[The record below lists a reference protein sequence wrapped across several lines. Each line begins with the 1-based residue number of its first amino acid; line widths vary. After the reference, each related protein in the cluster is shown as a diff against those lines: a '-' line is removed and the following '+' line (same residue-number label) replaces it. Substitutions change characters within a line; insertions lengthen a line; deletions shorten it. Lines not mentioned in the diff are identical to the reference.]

1 MRTAI
6 SFPRAP
12 WRMPTALVASLAVH
26 AVLLSIAVGGQ
37 AFGLPGLT
45 LPWQERRVGAD
56 DLRIELAPAPVA
68 PVSPPAPV
76 SPLAPVAAPHNV
88 MPPAPLPAAAAAVAA
103 VAPPPAPVAASAPLP
118 AVPTSAPV
126 ASEPDPAVELAR
138 VERDAQNAQLLRETE
153 LIAIARRAASHRA
166 QRQEEAV
173 RAEEAARAVA
183 RAELERQD
191 DLRRAALQQERA
203 AEQTREQQNQA
214 ALALAE
220 AGRRDAAR
228 QEQARQ
234 AQVEEAKQ
242 ASARAEQARQQEVE
256 RQAQQERARQEQ
268 AKQELARQQ
277 QARQEQVRQEQARQ
291 EQAKQEQARQ
301 ELARQE
307 QAKQELARQEQAKQ
321 AQAKPD
327 QAQRERAEQEAQREE
342 RLRAIG
348 RQLNAEAAQRDAAA
362 GSPSRSLLPG
372 VSSLRRGWLFGR
384 ADANA
389 QLVQYAE
396 TMGQKIE
403 LNMTFDTVR
412 DVIKQPHVAP
422 IVTIAIRADGSVE
435 KVTFEVSSGVP
446 AIDAAIRRVIA
457 SQAPY
462 AAFPPALARQYDVVE
477 IRRTW
482 NIDTAIRLQ

>member
-1 MRTAI
+1 VPP
-6 SFPRAP
+6 S
-12 WRMPTALVASLAVH
+12 
-26 AVLLSIAVGGQ
+26 
-37 AFGLPGLT
+37 
-45 LPWQERRVGAD
+45 
-56 DLRIELAPAPVA
+56 APAA
-68 PVSPPAPV
+68 
-76 SPLAPVAAPHNV
+76 
-88 MPPAPLPAAAAAVAA
+88 
-103 VAPPPAPVAASAPLP
+103 
-118 AVPTSAPV
+118 T
-126 ASEPDPAVELAR
+126 EPDPAVELAR
-138 VERDAQNAQLLRETE
+138 VERDAQSAQLLRETE
-153 LIAIARRAASHRA
+153 LIAIARREAAREA
-166 QRQEEAV
+166 QRQEDVV
-173 RAEEAARAVA
+173 RVEETARAVA
-183 RAELERQD
+183 RAELARQD
-191 DLRRAALQQERA
+191 DLRRAALRQERA
-203 AEQTREQQNQA
+203 AEQAREQQNQA

-220 AGRRDAAR
+220 AGRRDAVR
-228 QEQARQ
+228 EEQARQ
-234 AQVEEAKQ
+234 AQAEEAKQ
-242 ASARAEQARQQEVE
+242 ALARAEQARQQEVE

-291 EQAKQEQARQ
+291 EQARQEEARQEQARHEQ
-301 ELARQE
+301 ARQE
-307 QAKQELARQEQAKQ
+307 QAKQALAKQ

-348 RQLNAEAAQRDAAA
+348 RQLNAEAAQRDAAD

-372 VSSLRRGWLFGR
+372 VSSLRRGWLLGR

-403 LNMTFDTVR
+403 LNMTFDMVR

-422 IVTIAIRADGSVE
+422 IVTMAIRADGSVE